1 MILALGLSAI
11 LPATASYASGDNETQ
26 VALRLS
32 VSDSAINDAGAVLMS
47 GRYGG
52 AWGMRAGVW
61 IRDPHLQDGAPHLFA
76 GMDRVWT
83 DNKWHYGL
91 GVVWIDDVNE
101 VNGTRWNF
109 DLALAYD
116 LSNRIFVEFLHLSH
130 GSKALGIKKD
140 LPNLGWNFI
149 GLGLTL

>member
-1 MILALGLSAI
+1 MVLAIGLSSI
-11 LPATASYASGDNETQ
+11 LPATVSYASGDNETQ

-32 VSDSAINDAGAVLMS
+32 GSVATINDPGAVLMS

-52 AWGMRAGVW
+52 TWGVRLGFWAH
-61 IRDPHLQDGAPHLFA
+61 DPLLQTGAPHFVA

-83 DNKWHYGL
+83 YRNWRYGI
-91 GVVWIDDVNE
+91 GAVWIDNDND

-130 GSKALGIKKD
+130 GSKVLGIKKD
-140 LPNLGWNFI
+140 LPNEGWNFI

>member
-1 MILALGLSAI
+1 MVLAIVLSSV
-11 LPATASYASGDNETQ
+11 LPATASYAFGDDETKA
-26 VALRLS
+26 ALRLS
-32 VSDSAINDAGAVLMS
+32 VSDSTINNPGAVLMS

-52 AWGMRAGVW
+52 AWGVRVGFW
-61 IRDPHLQDGAPHLFA
+61 THDLHLQTGAPHLLA

-83 DNKWHYGL
+83 DKKWRYGI
-91 GVVWIDDVNE
+91 GAIWIDNDNE

-116 LSNRIFVEFLHLSH
+116 LSNRIFVEFLHVSH
-130 GSKALGIKKD
+130 GSKVLGIEKE
-140 LPNLGWNFI
+140 LPNAGWNFI